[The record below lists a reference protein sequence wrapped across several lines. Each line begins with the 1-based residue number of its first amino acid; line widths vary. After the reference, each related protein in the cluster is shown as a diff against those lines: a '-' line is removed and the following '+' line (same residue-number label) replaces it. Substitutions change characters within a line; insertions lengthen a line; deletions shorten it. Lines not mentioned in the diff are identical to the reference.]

1 MTSGLR
7 TVLVLLAGAVLG
19 LGLGWWLFD
28 GAKAPPPP
36 VALGLGHAPLL
47 TSDGSGTLQPP
58 RAGTLGPSNVALE
71 PSGAAETRRSA
82 LATDNPVSATGGT
95 GRLRGQ
101 VTTRDNRPLPGVT
114 IEISL
119 REERTLAFDPARRG
133 APFPTNVHVARLV
146 RTTDEQGAFEFTG
159 LVDALWDLRATAEG
173 WTIEPLRLGRGPVG
187 SNANVALVATP
198 LLRVP
203 ISVLRADG
211 TPAERALIEVQTP
224 AGPDK
229 SYRHWEWTPSA
240 PHLELPDTAVE
251 LRALA
256 EEQVWLGLGQPV
268 ASAWASPLAVVDA
281 ASGPVVLTLAPR
293 VCLIGAV
300 ADAEG
305 DRGVPQG
312 TLALCLPLDG
322 RGLPAADNWSNKV
335 RSMGITSLPRFQFL
349 DLEPGQHGLGL
360 RVGAMKTVTGA
371 VELALPAGI
380 TRRDLTLSTA
390 ELPAIRLALHAHDGR
405 PYAGDLT
412 VGLSVH
418 QGEGSSYSHVN
429 VLRLPDGTVEIPAG
443 HRATEFLLGTSS
455 SDAAALELRTKTY
468 GTKDVELIPGRFDYE
483 VRFAEPSSLVLHVSG
498 ARPSS
503 AEAWIRV
510 ELTRLDGE
518 RAEEGKR
525 RASAASFS
533 VDGSVGEPIEIG
545 PVEPGSYRIE
555 LEWCR
560 GMRGASW
567 NSRKLAEQ
575 TLQLAPGT
583 NSAQID
589 LPLLHELLVVGGT
602 EMVGRPV
609 RATAFGL
616 PPGVVGAGYENFDAL
631 GEARLVDLPAGRYLV
646 SCEDRVAWV
655 QVPGPTLT
663 VPFAAPGSLVV
674 QLHEKPGA
682 LAAVG
687 FRTGD
692 RILRVQGKA
701 LGEGP
706 SVEDSLRTLGFGSDH
721 VVRFDVERE
730 GATFPLEMSLAS
742 VASLDALG
750 ASFHFAP

>member
-1 MTSGLR
+1 MTSSLR

-19 LGLGWWLFD
+19 FGLGWWLFD
-28 GAKAPPPP
+28 GERPTPPLA
-36 VALGLGHAPLL
+36 ALGPAHDSAPK
-47 TSDGSGTLQPP
+47 SEEGGTLQAP
-58 RAGTLGPSNVALE
+58 RGGTLGPSNVTLE
-71 PSGAAETRRSA
+71 PSGAVESRRSA
-82 LATDNPVSATGGT
+82 LATELPAAATGGT

-133 APFPTNVHVARLV
+133 PAFPSNIHVARLV
-146 RTTDEQGAFEFTG
+146 QTTDEQGAFEFAD

-173 WTIEPLRLGRGPVG
+173 WTIEPLRLVRGPVG

-224 AGPDK
+224 AGPDR

-256 EEQVWLGLGQPV
+256 EEQVWLGLGQQV
-268 ASAWASPLAVVDA
+268 ASAWASPLAIADA
-281 ASGPVVLTLAPR
+281 TSGPLVLTLAPR

-300 ADAEG
+300 ADTSG

-335 RSMGITSLPRFQFL
+335 RSMGITTLPRFQFL
-349 DLEPGQHGLGL
+349 DLEPGHHGLGL

-371 VELALPAGI
+371 VELELPTGI
-380 TRRDLTLSTA
+380 TRRDLSLSTA
-390 ELPAIRLALHAHDGR
+390 ELPSIRLVLHAHDGT
-405 PYAGDLT
+405 PYAGDLM

-418 QGEGSSYSHVN
+418 TGDGRSYSVVN

-455 SDAAALELRTKTY
+455 SHAAALELRTKTY
-468 GTKDVELIPGRFDYE
+468 GTKDVELIPRKFDYE
-483 VRFAEPSSLVLHVSG
+483 ARFAEPSSLVLHVTG

-503 AEAWIRV
+503 AEAWLGV
-510 ELTRLDGE
+510 KLTRLE
-518 RAEEGKR
+518 MEVAEEGKR
-525 RASAASFS
+525 RASAESMG
-533 VDGSVGEPIEIG
+533 VHGSVGEPIEIG
-545 PVEPGSYRIE
+545 PIEPGTYRVE

-560 GMRGASW
+560 GVRDEHW
-567 NSRKLAEQ
+567 DSRRLAQQ
-575 TLQLAPGT
+575 TIQLAPGT
-583 NSAQID
+583 NSVQMD
-589 LPLLHELLVVGGT
+589 VPLLHELLVVGGT
-602 EMVGRPV
+602 ELVGRRV
-609 RATAFGL
+609 RATAFDL
-616 PPGVVGAGYENFDAL
+616 PPGVVGGDAEKFDAL
-631 GEARLVDLPAGRYLV
+631 GEARIVDLPAGRYLV
-646 SCEDRVAWV
+646 NCDDRVAWA
-655 QVPGPTLT
+655 QVPGPTLSM
-663 VPFAAPGSLVV
+663 PFAAPSSVV
-674 QLHEKPGA
+674 LKLGDEPGA
-682 LAAVG
+682 LAAAG

-692 RILRVQGKA
+692 RILKVDGKA

-706 SVEDSLRTLGFGSDH
+706 SVQDVLRTLGFGSDR
-721 VVRFDVERE
+721 VVRFDVERD
-730 GATFPLEMSLAS
+730 GVPFALDLSLEDIKSD
-742 VASLDALG
+742 DALG
-750 ASFHFAP
+750 ASLHFAP

>member
-1 MTSGLR
+1 MADSLR

-19 LGLGWWLFD
+19 LGVGWWFFD
-28 GAKAPPPP
+28 GAKGSQPPA
-36 VALGLGHAPLL
+36 ALGLGHAPVL

-58 RAGTLGPSNVALE
+58 RAGMLGPSNVALE
-71 PSGAAETRRSA
+71 PSGREETRRSA
-82 LATDNPVSATGGT
+82 LATDVVVSATGGT

-119 REERTLAFDPARRG
+119 RVERTLAFDPARRG
-133 APFPTNVHVARLV
+133 APIPTNVHVARLV
-146 RTTDEQGAFEFTG
+146 ETTDEQGAFEFAD

-211 TPAERALIEVQTP
+211 TPAERALLEVQTP
-224 AGPDK
+224 AGPDR

-256 EEQVWLGLGQPV
+256 EEQVWLGLGQQV

-281 ASGPVVLTLAPR
+281 ASGPLVLTLAPR

-300 ADAEG
+300 ADTNG

-322 RGLPAADNWSNKV
+322 RGLPAADNWTNRV
-335 RSMGITSLPRFQFL
+335 RSTGITSLPRFQFL
-349 DLEPGQHGLGL
+349 DLEQGQHGLGL

-371 VELALPAGI
+371 VELELPTGV

-390 ELPAIRLALHAHDGR
+390 ELPAIRLALHAHDGT
-405 PYAGDLT
+405 PYAGDLM
-412 VGLSVH
+412 VGLSVI
-418 QGEGSSYSHVN
+418 QGEGSSYSSVN

-455 SDAAALELRTKTY
+455 SDAAALELKTKAY
-468 GTKDVELIPGRFDYE
+468 GTKDVGLSPGKYDYE
-483 VRFAEPSSLVLHVSG
+483 VRFAEPSSLVLHVTG
-498 ARPSS
+498 ARPST
-503 AEAWIRV
+503 AEAWLGV
-510 ELTRLDGE
+510 KLTRLEVEGT
-518 RAEEGKR
+518 EEGKR
-525 RASAASFS
+525 RASAESMG
-533 VDGSVGEPIEIG
+533 VHGSVGEPIDIG
-545 PVEPGSYRIE
+545 PVEPGSYRVE

-560 GMRGASW
+560 GVRDEHW
-567 NSRKLAEQ
+567 DSRKLAEQ
-575 TLQLAPGT
+575 TIRLAPGV
-583 NSAQID
+583 NSVGID
-589 LPLLHELLVVGGT
+589 VPLLHELLVIGGT
-602 EMVGRPV
+602 EMVGRRV
-609 RATAFGL
+609 RATAFDL
-616 PPGVVGAGYENFDAL
+616 PPGVVGGDTENFDAR
-631 GEARLVDLPAGRYLV
+631 GEARLLDLPAGRYLV
-646 SCEDRVAWV
+646 NCDDRVAWA
-655 QVPGPTLT
+655 QVPGPTLS
-663 VPFAAPGSLVV
+663 VPFAAPGSVV
-674 QLHEKPGA
+674 LKLSDEPGP
-682 LAAVG
+682 LAAAG

-692 RILRVQGKA
+692 RILKVQGKA

-706 SVEDSLRTLGFGSDH
+706 SMQDVLRTVGFGSDR
-721 VVRFDVERE
+721 VVRFDAERN
-730 GATFPLEMSLAS
+730 GVPFVLDLPLAD
-742 VASLDALG
+742 VASSDALG

>member
-1 MTSGLR
+1 MAASLR

-28 GAKAPPPP
+28 GAKAPQTP
-36 VALGLGHAPLL
+36 VALGLGHDPVP
-47 TSDGSGTLQPP
+47 TSDGAGTLQPP
-58 RAGTLGPSNVALE
+58 RAGMLAPSNVALE
-71 PSGAAETRRSA
+71 PGAPFETRRSA
-82 LATDNPVSATGGT
+82 LATDVPVSATGGT

-133 APFPTNVHVARLV
+133 PAFPSNIHVARLV
-146 RTTDEQGAFEFTG
+146 ERSDEQGAFEFTG

-173 WTIEPLRLGRGPVG
+173 WTIEPLRLGRGPLG

-251 LRALA
+251 VRALA
-256 EEQVWLGLGQPV
+256 EEQVWLGLGQQV

-281 ASGPVVLTLAPR
+281 TSGRLVLTLAPR

-300 ADAEG
+300 SDANG

-312 TLALCLPLDG
+312 TLALCLPLEG
-322 RGLPAADNWSNKV
+322 RGLPAADNWTNKV
-335 RSMGITSLPRFQFL
+335 RSTGITSLPRFQFL

-360 RVGAMKTVTGA
+360 RVGAMKSVTGA
-371 VELALPAGI
+371 VELELPTGV
-380 TRRDLTLSTA
+380 TRRDLTLSTT
-390 ELPAIRLALHAHDGR
+390 ELPAIRLALHAHDGT
-405 PYAGDLT
+405 PYAGDLM

-418 QGEGSSYSHVN
+418 QGEGSSYSSVN

-455 SDAAALELRTKTY
+455 SDAAALELRTKAY
-468 GTKDVELIPGRFDYE
+468 GTKDVELSPGKYDYE
-483 VRFAEPSSLVLHVSG
+483 VRFAEPSSLVLHVTG
-498 ARPSS
+498 ARPST
-503 AEAWIRV
+503 AEAWLGVKLSRLEV
-510 ELTRLDGE
+510 EGADEGE
-518 RAEEGKR
+518 GRANTG
-525 RASAASFS
+525 SIG
-533 VDGSVGEPIEIG
+533 VHGSVGEPIEIG
-545 PVEPGSYRIE
+545 PVEPGSYRVE

-560 GMRGASW
+560 GVRDEHW
-567 NSRKLAEQ
+567 DSRRLAQQ
-575 TLQLAPGT
+575 TARLAPGV
-583 NSAQID
+583 NSVQID
-589 LPLLHELLVVGGT
+589 VPLLHELVVVGGT
-602 EMVGRPV
+602 EMVGRRV
-609 RATAFGL
+609 RATAFDL
-616 PPGVVGAGYENFDAL
+616 PPGIEGGDTEKFDTL
-631 GEARLVDLPAGRYLV
+631 GEARIVDLPAGRYLV
-646 SCEDRVAWV
+646 NCDDRVAWA
-655 QVPGPTLT
+655 QVPGPTLSM
-663 VPFAAPGSLVV
+663 PFAAPGSVV
-674 QLHEKPGA
+674 LKMGDEPGA
-682 LAAVG
+682 LAAAG

-692 RILRVQGKA
+692 RILKVQGKA

-706 SVEDSLRTLGFGSDH
+706 SVQDVLRTLGFGSDR
-721 VVRFDVERE
+721 VVRFDAERDGVPFTLE
-730 GATFPLEMSLAS
+730 LPLSD